1 MLDINVS
8 KINLFLAFCIST
20 DMMDTQKD
28 IRDAI
33 RAVLPGLSQDVLA
46 ALEDVLEN
54 LGTTTTDDLQYI
66 TEGDL
71 LPVLKPIQARRLVAA
86 WAQNSKY
93 FDIKSCVTF
102 A

>member
-1 MLDINVS
+1 
-8 KINLFLAFCIST
+8 
-20 DMMDTQKD
+20 MDTQKD

-33 RAVLPGLSQDVLA
+33 GAALPGLSNEVMAAVED
-46 ALEDVLEN
+46 ALEK
-54 LGTTTTDDLQYI
+54 LGTTTRDDLRFI

-93 FDIKSCVTF
+93 FEINSCVTF

>member
-1 MLDINVS
+1 
-8 KINLFLAFCIST
+8 
-20 DMMDTQKD
+20 MDTQKD

-33 RAVLPGLSQDVLA
+33 GAALPGLANEVMAAVED
-46 ALEDVLEN
+46 ALEK
-54 LGTTTTDDLQYI
+54 LGTTTRDDLRFI

-93 FDIKSCVTF
+93 LVNKLLCNFCIKICTLHQTTN
-102 A
+102 